1 MGEGRA
7 GRLRERRD
15 ARDARDAR
23 RGRGGSRAR
32 SGAGDAG
39 GARIVARRAALGT
52 TPPRGGSAAR
62 RGAAG
67 TDRARVGAGGR
78 AHMAVRDD
86 ERVVGG
92 ARGVPRPGGD
102 GRGAAR
108 GGSDRRAAA
117 RERAPRGAQRERQRR
132 RGRGGHRRAR
142 ARRTC
147 AFARG
152 KPRVVLVRAMHRDA
166 AGSAEKDERGD
177 RRTNRQKLRMLGKS
191 CFSSVGTPP
200 RFGHQTV
207 ARKETPGASAFPRGK
222 NPPIASSWQIR
233 LPPSWRTRRRGPRA
247 TRGAHIR
254 PRRARDS
261 ASAAD
266 TAPPPR
272 TPRRAFATARRPRV
286 THGTL
291 ALAAP
296 TPRFPSSDAPR
307 IAHPRR
313 IRAEK

>member
-1 MGEGRA
+1 MGRA
-7 GRLRERRD
+7 RRARRATGHGRFPRPVGRGRRRGFTDRRETRVARDDATARGARHGAGRRERIARGSGREGARTWQYVTTNASSEAPAGFPVAAATDEARRAGARIGARRRASAHRAERSVSASEDAVAAAIGVRARGGRVRSRAGNPEWFSSARCTATRPDLRKGRERRRSPD
-15 ARDARDAR
+15 EPPKAANARKK
-23 RGRGGSRAR
+23 
-32 SGAGDAG
+32 
-39 GARIVARRAALGT
+39 
-52 TPPRGGSAAR
+52 
-62 RGAAG
+62 
-67 TDRARVGAGGR
+67 
-78 AHMAVRDD
+78 AV
-86 ERVVGG
+86 
-92 ARGVPRPGGD
+92 
-102 GRGAAR
+102 
-108 GGSDRRAAA
+108 
-117 RERAPRGAQRERQRR
+117 
-132 RGRGGHRRAR
+132 
-142 ARRTC
+142 
-147 AFARG
+147 
-152 KPRVVLVRAMHRDA
+152 
-166 AGSAEKDERGD
+166 
-177 RRTNRQKLRMLGKS
+177 

-247 TRGAHIR
+247 ARGAHIR